1 MESSLTNTKRATV
14 AMKDTPTSDATK
26 RPTASISQITRK
38 RLRASP
44 SASFKP
50 PISQEWLF
58 CEYCSYVITL
68 YVVDIV

>member
-1 MESSLTNTKRATV
+1 MNTKRTTI
-14 AMKDTPTSDATK
+14 AMKDTPTAVATK
-26 RPTASISQITRK
+26 RPTASSSQITRK

-68 YVVDIV
+68 CIVDII